1 MRFRRVF
8 LVIALTSTVF
18 LAACASNKETEGA
31 RFEAG
36 ADVLEELQNPTTGAS
51 YSFDPLLPFDAI
63 PPVYDPNFL
72 PTDEIQ
78 YKDEEL
84 VIGVVLNGEAKA
96 YSITVLRSR
105 EMVNDELAGIPI
117 LVTW

>member
-1 MRFRRVF
+1 MPRRLIHMRFRRVF

-51 YSFDPLLPFDAI
+51 YSFDPLLPFDANSTR
-63 PPVYDPNFL
+63 V
-72 PTDEIQ
+72 
-78 YKDEEL
+78 
-84 VIGVVLNGEAKA
+84 
-96 YSITVLRSR
+96 RSEFSPYR
-105 EMVNDELAGIPI
+105 
-117 LVTW
+117 